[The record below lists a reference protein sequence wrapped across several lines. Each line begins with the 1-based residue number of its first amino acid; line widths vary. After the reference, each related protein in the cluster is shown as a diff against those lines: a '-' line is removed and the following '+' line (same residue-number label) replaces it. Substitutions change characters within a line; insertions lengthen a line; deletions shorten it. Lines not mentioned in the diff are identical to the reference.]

1 MRLVKCALMSGIA
14 GSAMLAGLATQAAA
28 QEGDAAV
35 TPEEDIVVV
44 TGQRGSIVN
53 SLDEKKNSESVTDI
67 LSADQVGRFP
77 DPNVAE
83 ALARIPGISFQREND
98 TGQGEFISIRGLDA
112 SYGRVVV
119 LVVVGLV
126 SRSMSSSRGTTI
138 ADDDDAWET
147 TNAWRRHHVVSYHH
161 WDE

>member
-1 MRLVKCALMSGIA
+1 MEWVEIVHSFHSSTRVA
-14 GSAMLAGLATQAAA
+14 
-28 QEGDAAV
+28 
-35 TPEEDIVVV
+35 VVV
-44 TGQRGSIVN
+44 V
-53 SLDEKKNSESVTDI
+53 
-67 LSADQVGRFP
+67 F
-77 DPNVAE
+77 
-83 ALARIPGISFQREND
+83 
-98 TGQGEFISIRGLDA
+98 DA

-147 TNAWRRHHVVSYHH
+147 TNAWRRHHDISCHH